1 MVWDDW
7 ENGEEI
13 ETRWDFLSDLSEDEL
28 TVDPEISISSGQI
41 AEDGDGAYFDVTVGL
56 GSPTGYEWSFDYPSG
71 ARNNPDVDFSDP
83 YDDSTNTDA
92 HWFAYPDGACT
103 ASSSAVYDITA
114 TVGFQSGPVSDITM
128 LDVVVP
134 WYPGGETWQ
143 PTVIPYVSLYQSG
156 GLWRVNPSSFFAR
169 TNPAALVYIPSSSQF
184 HDKAEEHE
192 QVHYDQY
199 AAGGSYHLLEDLWN
213 PTAARN
219 AIINLTHTTE

>member
-1 MVWDDW
+1 
-7 ENGEEI
+7 
-13 ETRWDFLSDLSEDEL
+13 
-28 TVDPEISISSGQI
+28 
-41 AEDGDGAYFDVTVGL
+41 
-56 GSPTGYEWSFDYPSG
+56 
-71 ARNNPDVDFSDP
+71 
-83 YDDSTNTDA
+83 
-92 HWFAYPDGACT
+92 
-103 ASSSAVYDITA
+103 
-114 TVGFQSGPVSDITM
+114 M

-156 GLWRVNPSSFFAR
+156 GLWRVDPSSFFAR

-219 AIINLTHTTE
+219 AIINLTHTTEQGLWDLVDAAVYSYLQDQADIDQARRDDAEEEAYDVSDEIAPRYIYQDGCL